1 MAENRWRET
10 RDQVE
15 PAAWVGEEG
24 HAWRTVLSTRGIEV
38 RPDLVKPFLR
48 YGDAPRI
55 TAIGIGDEI
64 EVELTSSSGRWLGTF
79 RLDEID
85 VERLG
90 VAMIDEAEL
99 PHDNLRRLFGLD
111 ATG

>member
-10 RDQVE
+10 RDDVE
-15 PAAWVGEEG
+15 PAVWVGQEG
-24 HAWRTVLSTRGIEV
+24 HAWRTVRSTRGIEV

-48 YGDAPRI
+48 YGNAPRI

-79 RLDEID
+79 DLNEID

-99 PHDNLRRLFGLD
+99 PHDNLRRLFGPD